1 MRYKMQLINFSNSM
15 LIRKDDVIN
24 SNDTMSSY
32 VRIVHIAAKAPD
44 VDIYIND
51 KLTIS
56 ALKYREFTDYIKIPS
71 GTYNIKV
78 YPADNLITILKDVD
92 IFIAPKSITTLV
104 AFTENS
110 TLSIYPIDE
119 TPLLNPTS
127 GKSKIRIAQFIENV
141 PPVDVVLAN
150 GTILYKNVYFKD
162 VRDYIELFTGEYTFK
177 LNLSDT
183 DITILYV
190 PNINLRSDK
199 YYTLYLIGLISD
211 YPPPQMLI
219 PLDGISYLK
228 FD

>member
-1 MRYKMQLINFSNSM
+1 M
-15 LIRKDDVIN
+15 LIRNDEISN
-24 SNDTMSSY
+24 SNDNMSSY

-51 KLTIS
+51 KPAIS
-56 ALKYREFTDYIKIPS
+56 ALKYREFTNYIKLPS

-78 YPADNLITILKDVD
+78 YPTTKTIAALKDVD
-92 IFIAPKSITTLV
+92 IFIAPKSITTLA

-110 TLSIYPIDE
+110 TLNIYPIDE

-127 GKSKIRIAQFIENV
+127 GKAKIRIAQFIENV
-141 PPVDVVLAN
+141 PPVDVLLSN
-150 GTILYKNVYFKD
+150 GTILYKNVSFKD
-162 VRDYIELFTGEYTFK
+162 VRNYIELLTGKYAFK
-177 LNLSDT
+177 LNLADT

-190 PNINLRSDK
+190 PNINLKSDK

-228 FD
+228 F